1 MSDYNYW
8 TNLRQRKISRRT
20 MLGASAKAGVGAAGL
35 ALVGCGDDDDD
46 GAAAGD
52 AAAAEAAAAAGDS
65 SAAAAAA
72 ERAAAAAE
80 EAAAAAAAAG
90 DAGAAAVA
98 EAAAAAAEAAAAAA
112 RDAGA
117 DQAQAAA
124 DAAAAAAAA
133 AEDAAQAAREAADA
147 ATAAADEEAEAEAMA
162 DMPSGEVRW
171 PTVQNLSALEA
182 TVGTGGDDHQAFW
195 AVHDNLV
202 VYDPNLSPDAEVSLA
217 QSWEIPDPL
226 NVIFNLRDGVQYH
239 DGTPLSS
246 ETVRLHIERGKNL
259 EVSRIKAD
267 LDAVETVVEVD
278 ALTAHFEMNRPFSP
292 LLLILGDRAGAL
304 TSPAAFE
311 RISEASSRERP
322 VGTGA
327 FQYIDEDID
336 GPYIMGAFDD
346 YWMPNAPS
354 VERLVLSQGVNP
366 SQQANG
372 LLTGEFDVIYQ
383 TLPEDRPRLE
393 ASPLAVAENTTNGSA
408 HVWLNRNQAPWDNAN
423 LRRAYFYALDRD
435 RLVEVVRNGI
445 GIPNQWGWLGP
456 ATGIYHRPENVLVEF
471 NPERV
476 YQELDAAGMAD
487 GYSFKANV
495 LNTPIDISRAE
506 FHQASLA
513 EFGIEMEIVG
523 RPSPDYYLEF
533 WDLAANALIAGMSV
547 RADVWQQ
554 IAFGHAQD
562 GPMDFSLPPDKDPDV
577 QVAFAKVAETF
588 EPDARV
594 DAMQE
599 LNNLIM
605 DGAFIIPENFG
616 VQTWAWNPDLQFNIY
631 KDGKPHFG
639 QNNVSWAT

>member
-1 MSDYNYW
+1 MPHNYW
-8 TNLRQRKISRRT
+8 SRLRHRKISRRT

-46 GAAAGD
+46 AGTAAAERAATAAEEAAAAAIAAGEARAAETEAAAD
-52 AAAAEAAAAAGDS
+52 AAAEAAAAAS
-65 SAAAAAA
+65 EASAAASQEAA
-72 ERAAAAAE
+72 ESAAT
-80 EAAAAAAAAG
+80 
-90 DAGAAAVA
+90 AVA
-98 EAAAAAAEAAAAAA
+98 EAEAV
-112 RDAGA
+112 DTP
-117 DQAQAAA
+117 D
-124 DAAAAAAAA
+124 
-133 AEDAAQAAREAADA
+133 
-147 ATAAADEEAEAEAMA
+147 
-162 DMPSGEVRW
+162 EVRW

-202 VYDPNLSPDAEVSLA
+202 IYDANLSPDAEVSLA

-226 NVIFNLRDGVQYH
+226 NVIFNLREGVLYH
-239 DGTPLSS
+239 DGTVLSS
-246 ETVRLHIERGKNL
+246 ETVRLHVERGQNL

-304 TSPAAFE
+304 TSPGAFD
-311 RISEASSRERP
+311 RINEASSREPP

-327 FQYIDEDID
+327 FQYVDEDID
-336 GPYIMGAFDD
+336 GPYIMGKFDD

-354 VERLVLSQGVNP
+354 VERLVLSQGVDP

-383 TLPEDRPRLE
+383 TLPEDRARLQD
-393 ASPLAVAENTTNGSA
+393 STLAVAPNPTNGSA
-408 HVWLNRNQAPWDNAN
+408 HVWLNRTMPPWDNPN

-435 RLVEVVRNGI
+435 RLVDVVRNGI

-456 ATGIYHRPENVLVEF
+456 ATGIYHRPDNVLVEF

-476 YQELDAAGMAD
+476 YQELDAAGMSD

-495 LNTPIDISRAE
+495 LNTPSDIARAE

-533 WDLAANALIAGMSV
+533 WDLQSITLIAGMSV

-554 IAFGHAQD
+554 MAFGHAEA
-562 GPMDFSLPPDKDPDV
+562 GPMDFTLGPGKEPEV
-577 QVAFAKVAETF
+577 QAAFAKVAETF

-599 LNNLIM
+599 LNRLIM
-605 DGAFIIPENFG
+605 EGAMIIPE
-616 VQTWAWNPDLQFNIY
+616 
-631 KDGKPHFG
+631 
-639 QNNVSWAT
+639 

>member
-8 TNLRQRKISRRT
+8 TTLRQRKISRRT

-226 NVIFNLRDGVQYH
+226 NVIFNLRDGVVYH

-423 LRRAYFYALDRD
+423 LRRAYFYALNRD

-456 ATGIYHRPENVLVEF
+456 ATGVYHRPENVLVEF

-476 YQELDAAGMAD
+476 YQELDAAGMSD

>member
-8 TNLRQRKISRRT
+8 TTLRQRKISRRT

-112 RDAGA
+112 REAGA

-124 DAAAAAAAA
+124 EAAAAAAAA
-133 AEDAAQAAREAADA
+133 AEDAAQAAREAAAA
-147 ATAAADEEAEAEAMA
+147 ATEAAEEAEEEAMA

-202 VYDPNLSPDAEVSLA
+202 VYNPNLSPDAEVSLA

-226 NVIFNLRDGVQYH
+226 NVIFNLRDGVLYH
-239 DGTPLSS
+239 DGTVLSS

-336 GPYIMGAFDD
+336 GPYIMGAFAD

-393 ASPLAVAENTTNGSA
+393 ASPLSVAENVTNGSA
-408 HVWLNRNQAPWDNAN
+408 HVWLNRNQEPWNSAN

-435 RLVEVVRNGI
+435 RLVDVVRNGI

-487 GYSFKANV
+487 GFAFKANV

-577 QVAFAKVAETF
+577 QAAFAKVAETF

-605 DGAFIIPENFG
+605 AGAFIIPENFG

>member
-8 TNLRQRKISRRT
+8 TTLRQRKISRRT

-46 GAAAGD
+46 GAAAATRLPPRPPPPPATPAPPPPRPNAPPRPRKRLPPRLPPPGMP
-52 AAAAEAAAAAGDS
+52 APPRS
-65 SAAAAAA
+65 P
-72 ERAAAAAE
+72 RLRLRRPPPPRKRP
-80 EAAAAAAAAG
+80 
-90 DAGAAAVA
+90 
-98 EAAAAAAEAAAAAA
+98 

-147 ATAAADEEAEAEAMA
+147 AATAADEEAEAEAMA

-226 NVIFNLRDGVQYH
+226 NVIFNLRDGVVYH

-292 LLLILGDRAGAL
+292 LLLIPRRPGRGAHVAQCVR
-304 TSPAAFE
+304 SDQRGQQPQ
-311 RISEASSRERP
+311 RP

-336 GPYIMGAFDD
+336 GPYIMGAFDTT
-346 YWMPNAPS
+346 
-354 VERLVLSQGVNP
+354 
-366 SQQANG
+366 
-372 LLTGEFDVIYQ
+372 TGCP
-383 TLPEDRPRLE
+383 TPP
-393 ASPLAVAENTTNGSA
+393 ASSGWSS
-408 HVWLNRNQAPWDNAN
+408 
-423 LRRAYFYALDRD
+423 RRA
-435 RLVEVVRNGI
+435 
-445 GIPNQWGWLGP
+445 
-456 ATGIYHRPENVLVEF
+456 
-471 NPERV
+471 
-476 YQELDAAGMAD
+476 
-487 GYSFKANV
+487 S
-495 LNTPIDISRAE
+495 TPRSRRM
-506 FHQASLA
+506 
-513 EFGIEMEIVG
+513 GC
-523 RPSPDYYLEF
+523 
-533 WDLAANALIAGMSV
+533 
-547 RADVWQQ
+547 
-554 IAFGHAQD
+554 
-562 GPMDFSLPPDKDPDV
+562 
-577 QVAFAKVAETF
+577 
-588 EPDARV
+588 
-594 DAMQE
+594 
-599 LNNLIM
+599 
-605 DGAFIIPENFG
+605 
-616 VQTWAWNPDLQFNIY
+616 
-631 KDGKPHFG
+631 
-639 QNNVSWAT
+639 

>member
-8 TNLRQRKISRRT
+8 TTLRQRKISRRT

-202 VYDPNLSPDAEVSLA
+202 VYNPNLSPDAEVSLA

-226 NVIFNLRDGVQYH
+226 NVIFSLRDGVQYH

-278 ALTAHFEMNRPFSP
+278 TLTAHFEMNRPFSP

-336 GPYIMGAFDD
+336 GPYIMGAFDG

-408 HVWLNRNQAPWDNAN
+408 HVWLNRNQEPWNNAN

-435 RLVEVVRNGI
+435 RLVDVVRNGI

-487 GYSFKANV
+487 GFAFKANV